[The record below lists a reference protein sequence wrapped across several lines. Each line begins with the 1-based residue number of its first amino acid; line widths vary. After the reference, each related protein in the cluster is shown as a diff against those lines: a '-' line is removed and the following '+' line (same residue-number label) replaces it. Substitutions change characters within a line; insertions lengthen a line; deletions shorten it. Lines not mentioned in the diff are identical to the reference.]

1 MAMEDVLKKIIE
13 LEYKAQQIKNE
24 AIEEKKRLFEEA
36 EAEIA
41 KMKEEIFLSVKNQIE
56 DMKKIE
62 QDNIKKES
70 EKLMLDTERKIGLM
84 WEEFNKN
91 KDLWVKEI
99 FNKVVSIGED

>member
-1 MAMEDVLKKIIE
+1 MEDVLKKIIE

-24 AIEEKKRLFEEA
+24 ATEEKKRLFEEA

>member
-1 MAMEDVLKKIIE
+1 MEDVLKKIIE